1 MRLNNRGNWTLI
13 GLLVAV
19 VIVVVLG
26 AMYLGRTS
34 MTTVGKDN
42 KLLDESSDKKT
53 VIGKSLDTAKG
64 EDCRQRLIQIRAGIA
79 TYQASTG
86 SESFPPTLKDM
97 GMGVS
102 TDYFYCP
109 VNNQPYLYDPSTG
122 KVSCQYK
129 GHEGF

>member
-1 MRLNNRGNWTLI
+1 MRFNNRGNWTLI

-19 VIVVVLG
+19 AIVVVLG
-26 AMYLGRTS
+26 AVYFGGASFTS
-34 MTTVGKDN
+34 VDKDN
-42 KLLDESSDKKT
+42 KALDQASDKKT
-53 VIGKSLDTAKG
+53 VVGQALDTAKG
-64 EDCRQRLIQIRAGIA
+64 EDCRQRLNQIRAGIS

-86 SESFPPTLKDM
+86 TEGFPATLKDI

-109 VNNQPYLYDPSTG
+109 VNNQPYAYDPTTG